1 MEAEDARKKR
11 VSDHVA
17 NPVSAAK
24 EKLKKLKGE
33 ELASFKADVDPHD
46 ETTAVR
52 SPPPQRGRK
61 SCPENDETTDNAKH
75 HDAESTASR
84 SRTSPSMSSG
94 SATWDL
100 ESALLHVA
108 RMGSS
113 DDPERVTSKDGDES
127 YIKYRVAHSGDAS
140 TLAGCYRKLRDSG
153 DCSPKENASL
163 EMWLAEGLGDEDK
176 PPFVFALLAEVFSET
191 SPAQV
196 GSAAV
201 LTQTWCDGKRVV
213 RVEWAYAMNDS
224 VERSMWLR
232 LASLGLLLSC
242 DLLVSE
248 KARSDAR
255 NKR

>member
-11 VSDHVA
+11 VSDHVES
-17 NPVSAAK
+17 PVAAAK

-33 ELASFKADVDPHD
+33 ELSSSCAADPDHD
-46 ETTAVR
+46 ETPVR
-52 SPPPQRGRK
+52 SSQPPHRRGRLESDEK
-61 SCPENDETTDNAKH
+61 ETTGNAKH
-75 HDAESTASR
+75 NDSESTALRSR
-84 SRTSPSMSSG
+84 SSPSPSSG

-113 DDPERVTSKDGDES
+113 VDPERVASEDGDES
-127 YIKYRVAHSGDAS
+127 SIKYRVAHSGDAS

-153 DCSPKENASL
+153 DSPKENSAL

-176 PPFVFALLAEVFSET
+176 PPFVFALLAEVFSEAA
-191 SPAQV
+191 PAQI
-196 GSAAV
+196 GSAAL
-201 LTQTWCDGKRVV
+201 LTQTWCDGKRFV
-213 RVEWAYAMNDS
+213 RVEWMYSMNDA

-248 KARSDAR
+248 KARRDAR